1 MTDDTTTWDDQ
12 TRYDNKVADDSM
24 AETGNGETPDCVFN
38 PQVLLLPPLTVDL
51 HRGESLELLYRLQND
66 GHVHNLNRW
75 HDFRIAERDG
85 ETILASINLQHLGER
100 GVTAPSDGFDITS
113 RFWIN
118 RLWVASEH
126 RRRGF
131 GTYLLE
137 LAVAVARHQHH
148 ERLFGLLEP
157 FDDTPLSVLEEFYRR
172 FGFESDGSWPNQDEN
187 VWTLRIENRLDSKVT
202 R

>member
-1 MTDDTTTWDDQ
+1 MTDDPKWDDQ
-12 TRYDNKVADDSM
+12 SKYDNPVAEESM
-24 AETGNGETPDCVFN
+24 AGTGNSETPDGVFN
-38 PQVLLLPPLTVDL
+38 PQALVVPPLTVDL
-51 HRGESLELLYRLQND
+51 HRGESLELLYRLQNCAESD
-66 GHVHNLNRW
+66 NLNRW
-75 HDFRIAERDG
+75 HDFRLAERDG
-85 ETILASINLQHLGER
+85 EQVVASINLCHLGMR
-100 GVTAPSDGFDITS
+100 GEMVASGGFDNTS

-118 RLWVASEH
+118 RLWVATEH